1 MFAVRL
7 GAYSMGATFA
17 FTPSLSLRREW
28 ITPEG
33 GLCPPPWCRV
43 VTRPCA
49 LRPPRPCSGRT
60 KDFSGVERVIS
71 AKSET
76 LAPRRPGVVGLYLR
90 IPMSVKSLYPR
101 LRRCAEQ
108 FDRLAAGRQRHDGA
122 LGALPLAVAASGA
135 LALALAVRGV
145 HRGHL
150 DRKDLLDRNLDLR
163 LVRVRVHQERV
174 HVVVDQ
180 SVGLLRDDR
189 GQDDV
194 AGVSDSRHQAETSS
208 VSSAALGVA
217 DPM

>member
-7 GAYSMGATFA
+7 GSYSMCATLA
-17 FTPSLSLRREW
+17 LTPSLALRRKS
-28 ITPEG
+28 ITRYAR
-33 GLCPPPWCRV
+33 LWPPPLWRV
-43 VTRPCA
+43 VIRPCA

-60 KDFSGVERVIS
+60 NDFSGVERVIS

-122 LGALPLAVAASGA
+122 LGALSLAVAASGA
-135 LALALAVRGV
+135 FALALAVRGV

-150 DRKDLLDRNLDLR
+150 DRKDLLDCNLYLR

-180 SVGLLRDDR
+180 AVGLLRDDR

-194 AGVSDSRHQAETSS
+194 AGVSDGRHQAETSS
-208 VSSAALGVA
+208 VSSAALGA
-217 DPM
+217 AAPM